1 MKTPGIGNRKRKFQT
16 LVGKT
21 KLKREMFVNELNE
34 CLKNVK
40 RFAGS
45 YAVGELR
52 DIELKFFPTFLV
64 VKLDKRDSSR
74 SHWIAFAI
82 YVNNVFICNSFGDVK
97 PDNKLPVEFI
107 NFMNLISK
115 NRELYITKQLQP
127 DISDKCGGYC
137 VLFIKQ
143 MAETNS
149 FCQFISLFT
158 LDKMQ
163 NDQIVSFLTKSY

>member
-1 MKTPGIGNRKRKFQT
+1 M
-16 LVGKT
+16 L
-21 KLKREMFVNELNE
+21 ENELNQ

-45 YAVGELR
+45 YAVDELR
-52 DIELKFFPTFLV
+52 DIELKFFPFLFAV
-64 VKLDKRDSSR
+64 NLGKRDSSKSR
-74 SHWIAFAI
+74 WIAFAI
-82 YVNNVFICNSFGDVK
+82 YVNNVFICDSFGGVK
-97 PDNKLPVEFI
+97 PDNKIPLEVI
-107 NFMNLISK
+107 NFLNLISK

-127 DISDKCGGYC
+127 DFSDKSGGYC

-143 MAETNS
+143 MTETNS

-158 LDKMQ
+158 LDKIQ